1 MFQRTLRRL
10 TLLISLVFLLIFI
23 VFASTIY
30 GYIAIRQFDKI
41 DEALFTRAQSFQLMG
56 ERNSPI
62 RGRGRPMFDPR
73 IFLLLRSED
82 GRIANLAAFRS
93 EDNANLAEIAAQS
106 RPGRIEMKEYETH
119 VYRVLCVPYVYA
131 EKMLRNDETFVIQD
145 VIAVSIVD
153 PEIDLLSNL
162 LWIIAGG
169 LLAGMAVII
178 AASYYLAK
186 RAMIPIEAAW
196 EKQQRFVADASHE
209 LRSPLTGIQS
219 NAELMLRHP
228 ANTVE
233 QESNRIHTIM
243 KEVSR
248 MTKLI
253 TSLLTLARSDA
264 NETELQLSQVDFG
277 ELIEIV
283 AEHFRPLEELEQ
295 KKLAVAV
302 GSGLQLTGDRDR
314 LHQLLVILLD
324 NAFKYTPPGGRISIS
339 GVRQEKNVV
348 FSVQDTG
355 CGIKP
360 ENIPHI
366 FDRFFR
372 EDKARSR
379 DKGGIGLGLSIAK
392 WIVDTHDGKISVYS
406 EPGSGTTFKVLLP
419 VGKML
424 KEDE

>member
-1 MFQRTLRRL
+1 MFQRTLRKL
-10 TLLISLVFLLIFI
+10 TMLISLVFLLIFI
-23 VFASTIY
+23 VFTSTIY
-30 GYIAIRQFDKI
+30 GYISVRQFDQV
-41 DEALFTRAQSFQLMG
+41 DDAMRMQAQSFRLSS
-56 ERNSPI
+56 ERGMPF
-62 RGRGRPMFDPR
+62 RGRRVFDPR

-82 GRIANLAAFRS
+82 GRIANLAAFRN

-106 RPGRIEMKEYETH
+106 QIGEIETKEYETH
-119 VYRVLCVPYVYA
+119 VYRVLCVPYLHE
-131 EKMLRNDETFVIQD
+131 EKLLRTEENFVIKE

-153 PEIDLLSNL
+153 TEIGLLNYL

-169 LLAGMAVII
+169 LVTGMAAII

-186 RAMIPIEAAW
+186 RAMVPIEAAW

-209 LRSPLTGIQS
+209 LRSPLTGIYS

-228 ANTVE
+228 ENTVE

-243 KEVSR
+243 KESSR

-253 TSLLTLARSDA
+253 ASLLTLARSDA
-264 NETELQLSQVDFG
+264 NKTELQLSQVNLS
-277 ELIEIV
+277 ELIELV
-283 AEHFRPLEELEQ
+283 SEHFRPLEELEQ
-295 KKLAVAV
+295 IQLQVKVV
-302 GSGLQLTGDRDR
+302 PGLQLVGDRER

-324 NAFKYTPPGGRISIS
+324 NAFKYTPKGGRITIAGSKDD
-339 GVRQEKNVV
+339 KNIV

-355 CGIKP
+355 CGIHP
-360 ENIPHI
+360 ENLPHI

-392 WIVDTHDGKISVYS
+392 WIVDVHAGKITSQS
-406 EPGSGTTFKVLLP
+406 EPGSGTTFKVSLP
-419 VGKML
+419 IGKTS
-424 KEDE
+424 

>member
-1 MFQRTLRRL
+1 MFQRTLRKL
-10 TLLISLVFLLIFI
+10 TMLISLVFLLIFI
-23 VFASTIY
+23 VFTSTIY
-30 GYIAIRQFDKI
+30 GYISVRQFDKV
-41 DEALFTRAQSFQLMG
+41 DDAMRMQAQSFRLSSG
-56 ERNSPI
+56 RNSPT
-62 RGRGRPMFDPR
+62 RGRPLFDPR

-82 GRIANLAAFRS
+82 GRIANLAAFRN

-106 RPGRIEMKEYETH
+106 QIGEIETKEYEAH
-119 VYRVLCVPYVYA
+119 VYRVLCKPYLHE
-131 EKMLRNDETFVIQD
+131 EKLLRTEENFVIKE

-153 PEIDLLSNL
+153 TEIGLLNDL

-169 LLAGMAVII
+169 LVTGMAAII

-209 LRSPLTGIQS
+209 LRSPLTGIHS

-243 KEVSR
+243 KESSR

-253 TSLLTLARSDA
+253 ASLLTLSRSDA
-264 NETELQLSQVDFG
+264 NKTELQLSQIDFS
-277 ELIEIV
+277 ELIELV
-283 AEHFRPLEELEQ
+283 SEHFRPLEELEQ
-295 KKLAVAV
+295 IQLQVDV
-302 GSGLQLTGDRDR
+302 VPDLQLVGDRER

-324 NAFKYTPPGGRISIS
+324 NAFKYTPKGGRVVVS
-339 GVRQEKNVV
+339 GSKADKNILL
-348 FSVQDTG
+348 SVQDTG
-355 CGIKP
+355 CGIQS
-360 ENIPHI
+360 ENLPHI

-392 WIVDTHDGKISVYS
+392 WIVDMHAGKITAQS
-406 EPGSGTTFKVLLP
+406 EPGSGTTFKLSIP
-419 VGKML
+419 IGKL
-424 KEDE
+424 HKET

>member
-10 TLLISLVFLLIFI
+10 TLLISLVFLLIFM

-30 GYIAIRQFDKI
+30 GYIAVRQFDKI
-41 DEALFTRAQSFQLMG
+41 DEALAMRAQSFRLVG
-56 ERNSPI
+56 ERNMPM
-62 RGRGRPMFDPR
+62 RGRPIFDPR

-82 GRIANLAAFRS
+82 GRIANLASFRN
-93 EDNANLAEIAAQS
+93 EDNANLAEIAIQS

-119 VYRVLCVPYVYA
+119 VYRVLCLPYLYE
-131 EKMLRNDETFVIQD
+131 EKLLRNEHDFIIKD

-153 PEIDLLSNL
+153 PEIDLLNNL

-169 LLAGMAVII
+169 LLTGMAAII
-178 AASYYLAK
+178 AAGYYLAK

-209 LRSPLTGIQS
+209 LRSPLTGIQG

-228 ANTVE
+228 GNTVE
-233 QESNRIHTIM
+233 QESNRLHTIM

-253 TSLLTLARSDA
+253 TSLLTLARFDA
-264 NETELQLSQVDFG
+264 NQTELQLSQVDLG
-277 ELIEIV
+277 ELIELV

-295 KKLAVAV
+295 KRLAVAV
-302 GSGLQLTGDRDR
+302 GPDVKLTGDRDR
-314 LHQLLVILLD
+314 LHQLLVILID
-324 NAFKYTPPGGRISIS
+324 NAFKYTPKGGLIEIAAE
-339 GVRQEKNVV
+339 RQDKNVV
-348 FSVQDTG
+348 FSVRDSG

-360 ENIPHI
+360 ENLPHI

-379 DKGGIGLGLSIAK
+379 DKGGIGLGLAIAK
-392 WIVDTHDGKISVYS
+392 WIVDTHEGRINVASQPGVGSV
-406 EPGSGTTFKVLLP
+406 FKVSLP
-419 VGKML
+419 VGKL
-424 KEDE
+424 QKDN